1 MHWRASD
8 LVRDSARGGAC
19 HAGRPQWERDEND
32 ARTSA
37 CDSLRAPCMLRTR
50 AIHGCDTR
58 YAIRDATEDGR
69 YANERTD
76 KRSDERR
83 AGFKS
88 LQMAR

>member
-1 MHWRASD
+1 MRAIWCAIP
-8 LVRDSARGGAC
+8 RAAA
-19 HAGRPQWERDEND
+19 HAMPAGRNGNATKTTQEHPRATHF
-32 ARTSA
+32 ARHA
-37 CDSLRAPCMLRTR
+37 CCEPARLM
-50 AIHGCDTR
+50 G
-58 YAIRDATEDGR
+58 AIRDATEDGR